1 MISNDDLKKLK
12 NPDSYIKAAEHYA
25 PLLKLM
31 RSRFSVR
38 SFSRKPI
45 ENDKL
50 KAILTAG
57 QIAPTAVNFQ
67 PQKIYVLQ
75 SDSALKK
82 IREITN
88 STYDA
93 PTVLLVC
100 SAPNKSW
107 HSRFDSTYE
116 SGESDAAIVC
126 THMMLEAWEQGIG
139 SVWVLLFDP
148 EKVRKQ
154 FALPPNIRP
163 VCLLP
168 IGYPAEDC
176 LPYKPWHDVFR
187 PLEETV
193 EIL

>member
-1 MISNDDLKKLK
+1 MISSDELKELQ
-12 NPDSYIKAAEHYA
+12 NLDSYIKVAEHNA
-25 PLLKLM
+25 PLLKFM

-38 SFSRKPI
+38 KFSQKPI
-45 ENDKL
+45 EKEKL

-82 IREITN
+82 IRDITN

-100 SAPNKSW
+100 ADTDKSW
-107 HSRFDSTYE
+107 HSRFVPTYE

-148 EKVRKQ
+148 EKIKNQ
-154 FALPPNIRP
+154 FNLPPNIRP

-168 IGYPAEDC
+168 IGYPTGDC